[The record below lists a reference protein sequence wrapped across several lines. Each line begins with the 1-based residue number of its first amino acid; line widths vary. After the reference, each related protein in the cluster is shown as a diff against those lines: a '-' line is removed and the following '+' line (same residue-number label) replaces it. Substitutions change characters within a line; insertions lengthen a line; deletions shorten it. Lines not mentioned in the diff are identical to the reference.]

1 MKLFSQLNTPNTRK
15 ISASESSK
23 WTDQRVEVIIGN
35 LLRLGVIIA
44 AAVAFL
50 GGIFFLFTH
59 GVERPDYRFFN
70 GEPSPLRSIGGV
82 ISEVFSLHSKG
93 VIQLGLL
100 LLILT
105 PIARVA
111 FSIFAFLEEKDHL
124 YVVVT
129 LIVLMFLLFSLS
141 GGKL

>member
-1 MKLFSQLNTPNTRK
+1 MTQKTS
-15 ISASESSK
+15 

-35 LLRLGVIIA
+35 LLRMGVIIA
-44 AAVAFL
+44 ATVAFL
-50 GGIFFLFTH
+50 GGVFFLINH
-59 GVERPDYRFFN
+59 GIEKPNYHFFN
-70 GEPSPLRSIGGV
+70 SEPSPLRTVGGV
-82 ISEVFSLHSKG
+82 ISEAISLRSTG
-93 VIQLGLL
+93 IIQLGLL

-129 LIVLMFLLFSLS
+129 LIVLTFLLFSLA